1 MTSQEKDK
9 LIQAIY
15 IDQSDLNQELADCFT
30 NYLKLTNLRVRDYLN
45 EKEFLLDFQADT
57 KKVYKSTV

>member
-1 MTSQEKDK
+1 MTSQEKEK

-30 NYLKLTNLRVRDYLN
+30 NYLSLTNLRGRDYLT
-45 EKEFLLDFQADT
+45 E
-57 KKVYKSTV
+57 